1 MPTSP
6 TNGLVAAAA
15 PSVMRTMNQRVLLG
29 RLYSDGA
36 ATRPQLAKAAG
47 LSLPTVSAALA
58 ELEAAGLTRSSSRAE
73 VTPGRPA
80 VLFEANPSAGAV
92 AAVDLGRE
100 WIRVVVTDL
109 VGNRLAR
116 TDTRNTARGATK
128 LVSLVGAAVR
138 GALEEAGLQPSH
150 LTHTVLGSP
159 GVLRPGRGQV
169 AYAANLPGWQ
179 RPGLVE
185 LLKAELGESLTIDND
200 ANLAALGEHAEG
212 AGVGVSPLVYL
223 HIGTGVGLGI
233 VIDGELY
240 RGSTGAAGEVAYIP
254 LGPFSPRSSSPS
266 RRGMLEETLAA
277 DAVVRYAEQAGM
289 RGGASAADVFTAA
302 RAGERPAVEAVRQEA
317 LRLAYLI
324 VAIGAF
330 LDPALI
336 VVGGGVGQN
345 LDLLEQPL
353 REELQQLS
361 PIAPRL
367 ATAALG
373 AEAVLQGA
381 VSRGVA
387 IARESVF
394 SARLGA
400 STDTAV

>member
-1 MPTSP
+1 M
-6 TNGLVAAAA
+6 AAVA
-15 PSVMRTMNQRVLLG
+15 PSVMRTINQRLLLG
-29 RLYSDGA
+29 TLYSDGP

-58 ELEAAGLTRSSSRAE
+58 ELEAAGLTRSSPSAE
-73 VTPGRPA
+73 VTTGRPA

-109 VGNRLAR
+109 LSNRLAR

-138 GALEEAGLQPSH
+138 GALEEAGLDPSDV
-150 LTHTVLGSP
+150 THTVIGSP
-159 GVLRPGRGQV
+159 GVLRRGHGRV
-169 AYAANLPGWQ
+169 AFAANLPGWQ

-185 LLKAELGESLTIDND
+185 SLKAQLGESLTIDND
-200 ANLAALGEHAEG
+200 ANLAALGEHADG
-212 AGVGVSPLVYL
+212 AGVGVSQLVYL

-254 LGPFSPRSSSPS
+254 LGPFSTHPSSPS

-277 DAVVRYAEQAGM
+277 DAVVGYARDAGM
-289 RGGASAADVFTAA
+289 GGNPSAAEVFASA
-302 RAGERPAVEAVRQEA
+302 RAGEPPAVEAVRREA
-317 LRLAYLI
+317 VRLAYL
-324 VAIGAF
+324 VATIGAF
-330 LDPALI
+330 LDPELI
-336 VVGGGVGQN
+336 VLGGGVGQN
-345 LDLLEQPL
+345 LDLLDAPL
-353 REELQQLS
+353 RAELQHIS
-361 PIAPRL
+361 PLAPRL
-367 ATAALG
+367 AAASLG

-381 VSRGVA
+381 IVRGVTV
-387 IARESVF
+387 ARESVF
-394 SARLGA
+394 AARVGPSVA
-400 STDTAV
+400 ATS

>member
-6 TNGLVAAAA
+6 TSGPVAAA

-47 LSLPTVSAALA
+47 LSLPTVSAALG
-58 ELEAAGLTRSSSRAE
+58 ELETAGLIRSGSRADAS
-73 VTPGRPA
+73 PGRPA
-80 VLFEANPSAGAV
+80 ALFEVDPSAGAV

-100 WIRVVVTDL
+100 WIRVAVTDIL
-109 VGNRLAR
+109 GNRLVR
-116 TDTRNTARGATK
+116 TDTRNTARGAAK
-128 LVSLVGAAVR
+128 LVSRVGAAVR
-138 GALEEAGLQPSH
+138 DALDEAGLKPAD
-150 LTHTVLGSP
+150 LTHTVIGSP
-159 GVLRPGRGQV
+159 GVLRAGHGQV
-169 AYAANLPGWQ
+169 AFAANLPGWQ

-185 LLKAELGESLTIDND
+185 SLKAELGESLTIDND

-212 AGVGVSPLVYL
+212 AGVGVSQLVYL

-233 VIDGELY
+233 VVDGELY
-240 RGSTGAAGEVAYIP
+240 RGATGAAGEVAYLP
-254 LGPFSPRSSSPS
+254 LGPAAPQSSTPS
-266 RRGMLEETLAA
+266 RRGMLEEALAA
-277 DAVVRYAEQAGM
+277 DAVVRYAQQAGM
-289 RGGASAADVFTAA
+289 RGNPSAAAVFTAA
-302 RAGERPAVEAVRQEA
+302 RSGDEPAVEAVRQEA
-317 LRLAYLI
+317 RRLAYLV

-330 LDPALI
+330 LDPELI

-353 REELQQLS
+353 REELRHLS

-400 STDTAV
+400 SSDSAG